1 MRLIAV
7 SIASLLSLFLVACSA
22 PQHRQAAVTDSDLNG
37 TWTIRKAELAG
48 KNFSFPGF
56 ELQIQGTQ
64 YRAGGAGA
72 LNDQGKL
79 VFFGDELQGENKR
92 LDVVGESGPNAGKR
106 YPAIYRLLSNG
117 RELEICYNMLQT
129 DRPNEFVSREGT
141 MLLRITYARK

>member
-1 MRLIAV
+1 MRLIV
-7 SIASLLSLFLVACSA
+7 ASLLSLFLFACST
-22 PQHRQAAVTDSDLNG
+22 PQHRQPPVTDAELNG
-37 TWTIRKAELAG
+37 TWSIRKAELGG

-64 YRAGGAGA
+64 YRAGAGT

-106 YPAIYRLLSNG
+106 YPAIYRLLANG
-117 RELEICYNMLQT
+117 REMEICYNLLQT